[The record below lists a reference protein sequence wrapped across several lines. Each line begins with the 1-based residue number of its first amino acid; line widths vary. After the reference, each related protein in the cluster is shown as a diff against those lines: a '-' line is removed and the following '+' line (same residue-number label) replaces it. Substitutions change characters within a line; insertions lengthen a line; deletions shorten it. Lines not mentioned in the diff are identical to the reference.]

1 MRCHLTPEWP
11 SLKSLQITNGGE
23 SVEEGEPSDTVGGN
37 VNWGSHYR
45 EQYGGSLKNEKQSYH
60 MIQ

>member
-23 SVEEGEPSDTVGGN
+23 SVEKGEPSDTVGGN
-37 VNWGSHYR
+37 VNWGSHYG
-45 EQYGGSLKNEKQSYH
+45 EPYGGSLKN
-60 MIQ
+60 